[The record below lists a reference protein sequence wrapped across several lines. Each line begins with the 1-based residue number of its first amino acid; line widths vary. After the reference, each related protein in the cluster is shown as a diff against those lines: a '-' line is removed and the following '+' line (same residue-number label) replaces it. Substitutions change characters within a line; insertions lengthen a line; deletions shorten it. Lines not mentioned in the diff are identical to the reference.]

1 MYIRR
6 LSDAF
11 GWKFIFICCA
21 TYGANQVL
29 LMKTEPLLVTI
40 LINGIGVEW
49 GTFAMKYYFADT
61 LKVSPA
67 RAAALRGF
75 VRNDAGYDP
84 YHGMLSWGA
93 LFLVPMTP
101 IAAVFFLIIANYG
114 IASPDVAVDA
124 AVAERAKTHPEL
136 APDMQA
142 ASSSYCRFYAVA
154 PAVWLFLRRV
164 SPVLA
169 KASTFIFLREALQPS
184 TSVLFYWYRRTEE
197 NCKKGYPCLDPE
209 FIGLMDAVAY
219 VFLLCGTIVYQKF
232 FSKWTYR
239 GIFILAQVLLV
250 GFNLLD
256 LIWVTRLNVKL
267 GISDKVFGPILMRL
281 ALMPMLILSAK
292 LCPPG
297 VEATLF
303 ALNMGLSNFGVSV
316 GRYLG
321 VFCLEMFGGIEGPEF
336 KNLQWFVLLR
346 SEELAKRKERRRDE
360 GRGGTPTDD
369 ARAISE
375 RNGGDCG
382 GSDVRESKESQESSI
397 SLEDIG
403 HGDRKKGWRR
413 VDSQESLEIVDDED
427 E

>member
-1 MYIRR
+1 
-6 LSDAF
+6 
-11 GWKFIFICCA
+11 
-21 TYGANQVL
+21 
-29 LMKTEPLLVTI
+29 
-40 LINGIGVEW
+40 
-49 GTFAMKYYFADT
+49 
-61 LKVSPA
+61 
-67 RAAALRGF
+67 
-75 VRNDAGYDP
+75 
-84 YHGMLSWGA
+84 
-93 LFLVPMTP
+93 
-101 IAAVFFLIIANYG
+101 
-114 IASPDVAVDA
+114 
-124 AVAERAKTHPEL
+124 
-136 APDMQA
+136 
-142 ASSSYCRFYAVA
+142 
-154 PAVWLFLRRV
+154 
-164 SPVLA
+164 
-169 KASTFIFLREALQPS
+169 
-184 TSVLFYWYRRTEE
+184 
-197 NCKKGYPCLDPE
+197 
-209 FIGLMDAVAY
+209 
-219 VFLLCGTIVYQKF
+219 
-232 FSKWTYR
+232 
-239 GIFILAQVLLV
+239 V

-267 GISDKVFGPILMRL
+267 GISDKLFLFGEEVFGPILMRL

-346 SEELAKRKERRRDE
+346 SLTRFIPVLFVHQLVPK
-360 GRGGTPTDD
+360 GTPTDD